1 MERNDDLARLS
12 VPFDDYVRRPQAAAS
27 FPAARWNFL
36 SVSLTLLVLASIGQL
51 AWQTTKPLVERTVAA
66 VRCIACGSEQST
78 ARPHPAGL
86 AKVTV
91 GLVKGDTLSG
101 VFTDAGAS
109 SRDAAAA
116 VAAIAGVFDIRK
128 LRAGQMIE
136 LSFERPA
143 QGGADAGTLRSI
155 SFSPSAERTITA
167 TRNPQGEFTAKDVTV
182 PLVQRQFR
190 RGGIIDGSLYAVA
203 IRAGIPD
210 ETVVELIRLFSYKVD
225 LQRDMHPGDSFE
237 VYYDYYF
244 TNDGTPVRKGNIAY
258 AALRLGSRVIALYRF
273 QNGQNVGYFD
283 SHGESAQSALMRTPV
298 DGARITS
305 RFGMRF
311 HPLLGFSRMHKGIDF
326 GVPVGTPV
334 MAAGNGVVVSAG
346 WRGGYG
352 NFVLIR
358 HAGGISTGYGHL
370 SRFAANIHPGVHVSQ
385 GSIIAY
391 SGSTGLST
399 GPHLHYE
406 VSVNNRQINPLR
418 MIVTGTTKL
427 QGRALDLFRAEKAR
441 IDALLARTA
450 LQAAPRQAEDIGRG

>member
-1 MERNDDLARLS
+1 VDRTDDLSRLS
-12 VPFDDYVRRPQAAAS
+12 VSFDDYIRRSAAP

-36 SVSLTLLVLASIGQL
+36 SLSLTLVVLASIGQL
-51 AWQTTKPLVERTVAA
+51 AYQTTRPLVQRNVDA
-66 VRCIACGSEQST
+66 VRCIACGPAT
-78 ARPHPAGL
+78 GDVRPRRTGL

-91 GLVKGDTLSG
+91 GLVKGDTLSS

-109 SRDAAAA
+109 SADAAAA
-116 VAAIAGVFDIRK
+116 VAAIADVYNIRK
-128 LRAGQMIE
+128 LRIGQMIE

-143 QGGADAGTLRSI
+143 SGSADAGTLRAVA
-155 SFSPSAERTITA
+155 FSPSAERTITA
-167 TRNPQGEFTAKDVTV
+167 ARNGQGEFRAKDVSV
-182 PLVQRQFR
+182 PLVARTFHQ
-190 RGGIIDGSLYAVA
+190 GGTIDGSLYTVA

-225 LQRDMHPGDSFE
+225 LQRDMRAGDSFE
-237 VYYDYYF
+237 VYYDYFF
-244 TNDGTPVRKGNIAY
+244 TGDGTPVRKGNIAY
-258 AALRLGSRVIALYRF
+258 AALRLGNRVISLYRF
-273 QNGQNVGYFD
+273 QNGKNVGYFD
-283 SHGESAQSALMRTPV
+283 AHGESAQSSLMRTPV

-311 HPLLGFSRMHKGIDF
+311 HPVLGFSRMHKGIDF
-326 GVPVGTPV
+326 GVPAGTPV

-346 WRGGYG
+346 WHGGYG

-358 HAGGISTGYGHL
+358 HADGISTGYGHL
-370 SRFAANIHPGVHVSQ
+370 SRFAANIRPGTHVSQ

-406 VSVNNRQINPLR
+406 ISVNNHQINPLR

-427 QGRALDLFRAEKAR
+427 QGRALELFRAAKAE
-441 IDALLARTA
+441 IDAMLARTA
-450 LQAAPRQAEDIGRG
+450 LQATPRQAAGDTNRRG